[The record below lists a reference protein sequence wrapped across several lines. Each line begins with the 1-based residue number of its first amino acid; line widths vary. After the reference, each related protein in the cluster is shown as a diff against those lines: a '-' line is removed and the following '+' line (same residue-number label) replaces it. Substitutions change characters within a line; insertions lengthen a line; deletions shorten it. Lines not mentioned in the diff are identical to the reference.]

1 MNCCGGVEEG
11 VHYSETDTKPPP
23 YIRRCFKSRSD
34 AGETVYQWSGF
45 PCSNKNSKDCCNEGG
60 TSIGD
65 CIPTTKGGF
74 CKDSTGSDKVFY
86 KHKSKSNPYMKRG
99 NDNILDINDVIDM
112 KDYYYSRREDS
123 TKKSMSPDMQRF
135 MARRSKNEKYMEQHI
150 INKGKKTVMADQAKR
165 DSLETQKKYEQ
176 VVKSI
181 TIIHLLALV
190 VISVTIR
197 HALVARIQIVLNA
210 AEKLYREFSGKPT

>member
-1 MNCCGGVEEG
+1 
-11 VHYSETDTKPPP
+11 
-23 YIRRCFKSRSD
+23 
-34 AGETVYQWSGF
+34 
-45 PCSNKNSKDCCNEGG
+45 
-60 TSIGD
+60 
-65 CIPTTKGGF
+65 
-74 CKDSTGSDKVFY
+74 
-86 KHKSKSNPYMKRG
+86 MKRG

-197 HALVARIQIVLNA
+197 HALVARIQIVLND